1 MARVA
6 WWSRASAIAMGLVG
20 ILLLALL
27 VVNKTVFEANLRSA
41 IEETRLLRLSHE
53 AMLNQQTGLRG
64 FLLSQDDR
72 FLEAYD
78 KGRTDLETLNP
89 QVSRFVDIGGR
100 EGELMLELRLTQQD
114 WIQQWATEALRAGR
128 TPDGVTTAFLEQ
140 EKALF
145 DTYRVAYDELVSL
158 LAADRDRALD
168 LQATA
173 ISWSAGL
180 TLAFAVLMF
189 VLLILRGRGLRQAV
203 GPPFEEILRRLDRI
217 KGGDF
222 ASFPPFHGPSEFETL
237 AIGLDET
244 ASALRE
250 ASAAAISGEAAT
262 IRSGHLAEILRFGQE
277 VNGSLSLR
285 FILGGLCTAAARIT
299 HGATVRVWL
308 GNDRDDKFY
317 QVADSEIPDGDVIG
331 IDPIK
336 TGYGVVGS
344 SARFGRMEVSDPD
357 PERTSAPGTVAI
369 PMVVG
374 GQVIGVIEVRTRQWP
389 LSMPTLEAL
398 GLLAL
403 QAATAIDA
411 AQLHTEAEQLA
422 NTDPLTRLANRRQF
436 DADLRVEVSAG
447 LRYGRPLGLL
457 MADIDHFKAYNDS
470 FGHPAADA
478 VLKKV
483 ARIMSATGRASDR
496 AYRYGGEE
504 FVFMLREST
513 VNLATQFAERLSRA
527 VEHAFSAPGEPRG
540 VTISVGVAGFP
551 DHGTT
556 SEALIT
562 AADAAMYE
570 AKRAG
575 RNRVVEASTLLVTV
589 VDSSETNR

>member
-1 MARVA
+1 
-6 WWSRASAIAMGLVG
+6 MGMVG
-20 ILLLALL
+20 VLLLALL

-64 FLLSQDDR
+64 FLLSRDAR
-72 FLEAYD
+72 FLEAYEN
-78 KGRTDLETLNP
+78 GRADLEVLNP
-89 QVSRFVDIGGR
+89 QVSRFVGIGGQ
-100 EGELMLELRLTQQD
+100 EGELMLEFRLAQD
-114 WIQQWATEALRAGR
+114 DWLQQWATQALEVGR
-128 TPDGVTTAFLEQ
+128 SSQPVTATFLDQ

-145 DTYRVAYDELVSL
+145 DAYRLAYEELSSL
-158 LAADRDRALD
+158 LASDRDRALN
-168 LQATA
+168 LQAAA
-173 ISWSAGL
+173 ISWSGGL
-180 TLAFAVLMF
+180 ALVFATLMF
-189 VLLILRGRGLRQAV
+189 VLLILRGRGLREAV
-203 GPPFEEILRRLDRI
+203 GPPLEEILRRLERI
-217 KGGDF
+217 KDGDF
-222 ASFPPFHGPSEFETL
+222 ASSPALKGPSEFETL
-237 AIGLDET
+237 AAGLDQT

-250 ASAAAISGEAAT
+250 ASAAAITGEAAT
-262 IRSGHLAEILRFGQE
+262 IRSGHLTEILRFGQE

-285 FILGGLCTAAARIT
+285 FILGGLSMAAAKIT

-317 QVADSEIPDGDVIG
+317 QVADSEIPDADVVG
-331 IDPIK
+331 IEPVK
-336 TGYGVVGS
+336 TGYGVVGA
-344 SARFGRMEVSDPD
+344 SARFGRMEISDPD
-357 PERTSAPGTVAI
+357 PERNSGTGSVGV

-389 LSMPTLEAL
+389 LPQPTLEAL

-403 QAATAIDA
+403 QAASAIDA

-447 LRYGRPLGLL
+447 LRYGRPLALL
-457 MADIDHFKAYNDS
+457 MADIDYFKAYNDT
-470 FGHPAADA
+470 FGHPAADV

-504 FVFMLREST
+504 FVFMLREAT
-513 VNLATQFAERLSRA
+513 VSLATQFAERLSHA

-540 VTISVGVAGFP
+540 FTISVGVAGFP

-556 SEALIT
+556 SEALIA

-570 AKRAG
+570 AKQLG
-575 RNRVVEASTLLVTV
+575 RNRVVEAPSALVSNV
-589 VDSSETNR
+589 LDFPETQR